1 MKLNALFIFRSR
13 ILSSFMLDFIDV
25 IGIDDKISHVAVFLD
40 VSFDFD
46 PLADFD
52 GIKPDTEIEN
62 AGDMPRLRK
71 AFLDAGLSEADTD
84 KIMYKNANRVLHD
97 LLA

>member
-1 MKLNALFIFRSR
+1 MKLNALFSFRSR

-52 GIKPDTEIEN
+52 GIKHRFIF
-62 AGDMPRLRK
+62 GIVRK
-71 AFLDAGLSEADTD
+71 LLT
-84 KIMYKNANRVLHD
+84 ANEEV
-97 LLA
+97 